1 MAKRKAAQ
9 CLSIGGEDACRVWLP
24 VPREKRAGAG
34 RGAVGHVG
42 RCGLYP
48 EGHGCCCGL
57 TLLCPLIRGL
67 LPFSLHEMTA
77 ARVDWLC
84 LLVVECGWPDTPLPS
99 SGTPTCWESVE
110 APQTGHRTPAEC
122 RPRLRYRD
130 GETWPRSARVSLEGE
145 LFLLALSLSPEA
157 LARLRMSC
165 REDGQHQRVPCPGL
179 REAAPSSLSP
189 AFLPGTGLGL
199 MTVSPLC
206 PRSLALGSKGSKPGL
221 SGTLPFSPFSAE
233 FLEGRIYV
241 LLMCGSPG
249 SVWHVEGTR

>member
-1 MAKRKAAQ
+1 M
-9 CLSIGGEDACRVWLP
+9 WLP

-48 EGHGCCCGL
+48 EGHACCCGL

-77 ARVDWLC
+77 ARVVWLC
-84 LLVVECGWPDTPLPS
+84 LLLVECGWPDTPLSS

-122 RPRLRYRD
+122 RPRLQYRD

-145 LFLLALSLSPEA
+145 LFLSALSLSPET
-157 LARLRMSC
+157 LARLRMSGG
-165 REDGQHQRVPCPGL
+165 R
-179 REAAPSSLSP
+179 AAPEGALPRPEGSCPLLPFTFCFSP
-189 AFLPGTGLGL
+189 WDRPGADDSIT
-199 MTVSPLC
+199 TVSPV
-206 PRSLALGSKGSKPGL
+206 PRFGQQRLKTRALWDIALFSIL
-221 SGTLPFSPFSAE
+221 S
-233 FLEGRIYV
+233 
-241 LLMCGSPG
+241 
-249 SVWHVEGTR
+249 